1 MKRMNETCGRQFHIT
16 MMKSKQLLYV
26 ALAVVCGAAQAAVVV
41 VPARAV
47 VVSRPAPAP
56 VRAAPAPAKPATP
69 PPAKT
74 APVVEHDA
82 NVSNVPAKTV
92 VAPPVRSN
100 TVNNQCDDKRRQAGD
115 CR

>member
-1 MKRMNETCGRQFHIT
+1 MKTNNVGPCERQFHHP
-16 MMKSKQLLYV
+16 MKSKQLLYV

-92 VAPPVRSN
+92 VVPPVRSN

>member
-1 MKRMNETCGRQFHIT
+1 MKTNNVGPCERQFHHP
-16 MMKSKQLLYV
+16 MKSKHLLYV

-47 VVSRPAPAP
+47 VVSRPAP

-69 PPAKT
+69 QPAKT

-92 VAPPVRSN
+92 VVPPVRSN